1 MRIINTDYYLLHA
14 REIAMENKCEQI
26 DMPYSA
32 IKFETNIFCMFANY
46 LQLFLECFWGNWK
59 SESLTVVH
67 LSALLTDIMHRRLS
81 IFYESQL
88 DALLHSK
95 CKDQPVLKEQILI

>member
-1 MRIINTDYYLLHA
+1 MKPPITLEQFKSWLIELQNAINSFLS
-14 REIAMENKCEQI
+14 NK
-26 DMPYSA
+26 
-32 IKFETNIFCMFANY
+32 
-46 LQLFLECFWGNWK
+46 QLFLECFWGNWK